1 MSRSRRKTP
10 VFGNASAQS
19 EREGKKIWHSRMRA
33 KSRTALSSATDLET
47 VLPVLENEAGNV
59 WSMEKDG
66 KNYVYPS
73 RIERWADNAAQK
85 GRSSKEKAV
94 LRVRKLKKIWGK

>member
-1 MSRSRRKTP
+1 M
-10 VFGNASAQS
+10 
-19 EREGKKIWHSRMRA
+19 
-33 KSRTALSSATDLET
+33 
-47 VLPVLENEAGNV
+47 LPVLENEAGNV

-66 KNYVYPS
+66 KNYVRPLRLES
-73 RIERWADNAAQK
+73 WADHAARK

>member
-10 VFGNASAQS
+10 VFGNASARS

-33 KSRTALSSATDLET
+33 KSRTDIASATDLET

-66 KNYVYPS
+66 KNYVRPS
-73 RIERWADNAAQK
+73 RLERWAEYAARK
-85 GRSSKEKAV
+85 GRSINEKDA
-94 LRVRKLKKIWGK
+94 LRVRQLKKIWGK